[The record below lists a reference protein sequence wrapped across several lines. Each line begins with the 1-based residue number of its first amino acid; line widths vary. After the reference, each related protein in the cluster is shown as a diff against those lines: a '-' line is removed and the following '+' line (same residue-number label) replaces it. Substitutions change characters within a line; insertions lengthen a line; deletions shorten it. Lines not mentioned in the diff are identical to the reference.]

1 MLVLRWRPDFS
12 EKSVPTR
19 GVRRKPIRWK
29 SSALGVSSCCAA
41 LRGLLGFSGVNEWH
55 GRHQSVVLHTSK
67 PGRDWVDPD
76 VHCPS
81 MCQLLNVNLGADS
94 PCRFP
99 DLRDLQRS
107 RHVLF
112 LPSWKEITAGY
123 RQFLLGA
130 VWILSSTEHFILL
143 NQLSSEAG
151 PPRLLRVV
159 LRRLIRLEGVLRNVG
174 QSADVPSIAPL
185 RTSKPVIGHPDCA
198 GSVRPRPRR
207 QDKPHP
213 VCTDRTFSR

>member
-1 MLVLRWRPDFS
+1 MARTAPKRGFAYVEARQGLGRSRCALPFDV
-12 EKSVPTR
+12 SVAER
-19 GVRRKPIRWK
+19 
-29 SSALGVSSCCAA
+29 
-41 LRGLLGFSGVNEWH
+41 
-55 GRHQSVVLHTSK
+55 Q
-67 PGRDWVDPD
+67 
-76 VHCPS
+76 
-81 MCQLLNVNLGADS
+81 LGADS